1 MYSSQSIR
9 LQIFFRVG
17 DNKQQVS
24 SKELSENSTEK
35 GSTNSILV
43 TENVNVPKQDHKLQ
57 NHDDKKESRSKKS
70 AKTKKEKVVI
80 SQQIRQ
86 SRNN

>member
-24 SKELSENSTEK
+24 SKELSENSKEK
-35 GSTNSILV
+35 GSTNLMLI
-43 TENVNVPKQDHKLQ
+43 TENVNLPKQDHKLQ
-57 NHDDKKESRSKKS
+57 NHDDKKES
-70 AKTKKEKVVI
+70 
-80 SQQIRQ
+80 
-86 SRNN
+86 